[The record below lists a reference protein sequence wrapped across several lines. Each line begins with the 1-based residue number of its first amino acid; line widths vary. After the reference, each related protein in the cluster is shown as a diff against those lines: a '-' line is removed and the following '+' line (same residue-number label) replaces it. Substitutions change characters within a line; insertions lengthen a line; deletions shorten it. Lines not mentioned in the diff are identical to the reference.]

1 MKQGNIQYSRFAVAI
16 FFFFCG
22 LLFSS
27 WASRIPTI
35 KESFGL
41 NEAELGAVLV
51 MLPLG
56 SFIALPIAGWAV
68 HRAGSRWMTLF
79 SCIGYALMLYLV
91 SKGNTVFL
99 LSLSLFFFGFMGDLL
114 NISMNTQGL
123 DVQRIYKKPILS
135 SFHGMWSLGALS
147 GALIGGW
154 TLKHGLGT
162 SQHFLLIMAVV
173 IVISLI
179 LSGFL
184 GKTDEKQEE
193 GKKLFAMPDKA
204 LWLIGLICFC
214 CALCEGAMADWSAL
228 YYKEVV
234 NDPGKVSTTGFTFY
248 IFTMAIGRFTGDRL
262 LMWLNYRKLLMVDSI
277 LIAGGLALA
286 LSVRNPLFVIAGFAL
301 VGFGVSTIIPIAY
314 MLAGRSKTMKASIAL
329 AAVSTIGFTGFL
341 IGPPVIG
348 FVAHQTGLRVALL
361 LVLFMGVTIF
371 FLSRRIKID

>member
-1 MKQGNIQYSRFAVAI
+1 
-16 FFFFCG
+16 
-22 LLFSS
+22 
-27 WASRIPTI
+27 
-35 KESFGL
+35 
-41 NEAELGAVLV
+41 
-51 MLPLG
+51 
-56 SFIALPIAGWAV
+56 
-68 HRAGSRWMTLF
+68 
-79 SCIGYALMLYLV
+79 MLYLV
-91 SKGNTVFL
+91 SKGSTVFL

-135 SFHGMWSLGALS
+135 SFHGMWSLGALT
-147 GALIGGW
+147 GALVGGW

-162 SQHFLLIMAVV
+162 SEHFLLIMTVV
-173 IVISLI
+173 IVISVI
-179 LSGFL
+179 VSGFL
-184 GKTDEKQEE
+184 VKTDEKHEE

-262 LMWLNYRKLLMVDSI
+262 LMWLNYRKVLMVDSI

-286 LSVRNPLFVIAGFAL
+286 LSVRNPLLVIAGFAL